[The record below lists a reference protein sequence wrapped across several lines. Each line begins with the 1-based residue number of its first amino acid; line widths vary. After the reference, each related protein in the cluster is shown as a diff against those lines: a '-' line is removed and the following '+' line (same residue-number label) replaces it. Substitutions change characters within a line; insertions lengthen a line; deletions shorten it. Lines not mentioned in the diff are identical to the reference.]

1 MLRRGLYAITHITS
15 NSDCNTVAAQ
25 VAAAIAGGAVMIQY
39 RDKVSTPIVRRE
51 LAQTLQSI
59 CARHGVPLI
68 INDDIELAAEVGAA
82 GVHVGKSD
90 AHIREARS
98 RLGASAIIGA
108 SCYNDLA
115 RAAQAADAGASY
127 LAFGSFFPSRTKP
140 DAVVAERE
148 LLSHARRE
156 FQLPLVAIGG
166 ITAAN
171 APALVA
177 AGADM
182 VAVISD
188 LFGASDVRA
197 AAQRLTQVFTITTQQ
212 TGQQ

>member
-15 NSDCNTVAAQ
+15 NSDCNKVAAQ

-39 RDKVSTPIVRRE
+39 RDKISTPIVRRE
-51 LAQTLQSI
+51 FAQTLQSI
-59 CARHGVPLI
+59 CARHCVPLI
-68 INDDIELAAEVGAA
+68 INDDIELAAAVGAA

-90 AHIREARS
+90 ADIRVART

-115 RAAQAADAGASY
+115 RAARAADAGASY
-127 LAFGSFFPSRTKP
+127 LAFGSFFPSPTKP

-148 LLSHARRE
+148 LLSQARRE

-171 APALVA
+171 APQLVT

-188 LFGASDVRA
+188 VFGASDVRA
-197 AAQRLTQVFTITTQQ
+197 AAQRLARVFTVTTQQ